1 MHLTL
6 IRIYGNSGT
15 NGYLIHDKKVVSKTI
30 ELPWRNNRRSESC
43 IPEGLYTLRDRY
55 SPHFGRHLEIMDVPG
70 RDLILFHPANDASR
84 QLRGCIAPVTELVG
98 PGLGN
103 HSRQAMQR
111 LMNLVLPVIDRNHA
125 IHRVALPDPED
136 HRGSCNHAIHRVAR
150 IRAIHRAACPNANL
164 RQTDPGAI
172 HRPVSPDEGPRVE
185 LTLKIQT

>member
-43 IPEGLYTLRDRY
+43 IPEGLYNLRDRY

-70 RDLILFHPANDASR
+70 RDLILFHPANDAR
-84 QLRGCIAPVTELVG
+84 HELRGCIAPVTELVG
-98 PGLGN
+98 PGLGIQ
-103 HSRQAMQR
+103 SRMAMQK
-111 LMNLVLPVIDRNHA
+111 LMNLVLPFIDRTHA
-125 IHRVALPDPED
+125 CH
-136 HRGSCNHAIHRVAR
+136 
-150 IRAIHRAACPNANL
+150 
-164 RQTDPGAI
+164 
-172 HRPVSPDEGPRVE
+172 PDEGQDHPVAPRHPIKASRHPDEGQDLMRIPDIKYEKHPVKTQD